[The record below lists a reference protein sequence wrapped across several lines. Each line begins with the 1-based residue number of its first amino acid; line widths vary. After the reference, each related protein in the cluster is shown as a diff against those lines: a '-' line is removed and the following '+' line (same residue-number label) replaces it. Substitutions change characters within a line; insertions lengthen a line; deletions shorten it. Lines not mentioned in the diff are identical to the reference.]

1 MSRRNVL
8 FLTLAVVAAAVCVRL
23 GFWQLSRLGERRA
36 RNALV
41 AARLV
46 AAPVPLSALP
56 SDTSALRFRRVRLVG
71 RYDYAHEVA
80 LTNRTRNGSPGVF
93 IVTPLRVPG
102 SDTAVL
108 VNRGWAYSPDGASVD
123 LARWREGDSAS
134 VTAYVEPFP
143 PPRPGAI
150 QPPDR
155 PNALRWLSRA
165 EMARRTGYP
174 IAPFYLVQLGDS
186 ASQVIKPGDSTTD
199 QVTRPGASAGQG
211 GSAGDAAGQGAGVP
225 ARLAPPPLDE
235 GSHLSYAVQW
245 FSFGAIAL
253 IGPWF
258 FLRAERRRKLGGLAP
273 HVPS

>member
-1 MSRRNVL
+1 MSRRNIL
-8 FLTLAVVAAAVCVRL
+8 FLTLAVVAAVVCVRL

-46 AAPVPLSALP
+46 AAPIPLAALP

-93 IVTPLRVPG
+93 IVTPLRLPG
-102 SDTAVL
+102 SDAAVL
-108 VNRGWAYSPDGASVD
+108 VNRGWVYSPDGASVD
-123 LARWREGDSAS
+123 LAQWREGDRAA
-134 VTAYVEPFP
+134 VTGYVEPFP

-155 PNALRWLSRA
+155 PSALRWLSRA
-165 EMARRTGYP
+165 EMARRTPYP
-174 IAPFYLVQLGDS
+174 IAPFYVIQLGDS
-186 ASQVIKPGDSTTD
+186 AGQVLQLGD
-199 QVTRPGASAGQG
+199 SAGQVMRSG
-211 GSAGDAAGQGAGVP
+211 DSAGRPEGIP

-258 FLRAERRRKLGGLAP
+258 FLRAERRRKLGGPAP
-273 HVPS
+273 HDPS

>member
-123 LARWREGDSAS
+123 LARWREGDGAS
-134 VTAYVEPFP
+134 VLGYVEPFP
-143 PPRPGAI
+143 PPRSGSI

-174 IAPFYLVQLGDS
+174 IAPFYLVQLED
-186 ASQVIKPGDSTTD
+186 
-199 QVTRPGASAGQG
+199 SAGQG
-211 GSAGDAAGQGAGVP
+211 GPAGDAAGQGGGVP